1 MKNKGE
7 KGRSSTGWPVIVKK
21 CGPTV
26 VILIEALD
34 ILLSSSSRAVCV
46 CLYHHL
52 SWHSVVVRLI
62 PTNE

>member
-1 MKNKGE
+1 
-7 KGRSSTGWPVIVKK
+7 VIVKK